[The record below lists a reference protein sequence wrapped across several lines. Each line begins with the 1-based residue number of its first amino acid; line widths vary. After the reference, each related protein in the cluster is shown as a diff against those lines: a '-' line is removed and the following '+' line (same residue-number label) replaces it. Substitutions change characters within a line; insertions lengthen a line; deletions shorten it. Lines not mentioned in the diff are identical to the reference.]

1 MERRYLPNEEC
12 PVSLEKRDDTPTKIV
27 GRAAVFYDGTPDTEY
42 TLYEAVMDGERVL
55 QPALIERISNRAFNK
70 AINDK
75 HDVRALFNHD
85 PNLVLGR
92 TSSRTL
98 TLTKSLRGLDY
109 EIEPG
114 KTTVANDVQEHIRR
128 GDVTGSSFG
137 FHVREQKFSYD
148 EARQADIR
156 EILSVDLLDISCV
169 TFPAYKAST
178 TGIRSESD
186 VTECRSA
193 YDNWKSSVAA
203 DLEASKATERR
214 LAEIKERRDAIA
226 KAQA

>member
-156 EILSVDLLDISCV
+156 EILSVDLLDVSCV
-169 TFPAYKAST
+169 TYPAYGST
-178 TGIRSESD
+178 TVGMRAETD
-186 VTECRSA
+186 ATECRSA
-193 YDNWKSSVAA
+193 YDNWKSSVTADMEAA
-203 DLEASKATERR
+203 KATERR
-214 LAEIKERRDAIA
+214 LAEIRDRRDAIT